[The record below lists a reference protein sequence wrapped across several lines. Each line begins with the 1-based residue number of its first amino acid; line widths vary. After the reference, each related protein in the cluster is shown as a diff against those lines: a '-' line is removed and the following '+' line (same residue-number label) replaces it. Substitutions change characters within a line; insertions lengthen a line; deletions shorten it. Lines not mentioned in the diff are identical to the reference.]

1 MKRLLWIDISK
12 GLAILFVAYFHF
24 FTTYFQHGVLPPPD
38 WSSIAASTLTILRL
52 AWFKISG
59 LGFHAVGV
67 FIILSGWTL
76 MQSTARRAEKGEIAW
91 GAWYWARFIRLYP
104 MYWVA
109 HLVYLVSPFVARL
122 EPVDDRIIL
131 SLLGLR
137 FIDIE
142 MNFMYLNAAWW
153 YFAMLIQFYL
163 IFPLL
168 FWTARRVGPWWFLF
182 IGCAAGFFAR
192 YVLLVLWPQNGLW
205 VLGGFAICRLPEFA
219 LGMSLAMWYT
229 QSPARME
236 WFLLRGAGF
245 VAGLILY
252 PAALQLYHGLYDY
265 IFVDFATGACCM
277 LEIVG
282 IAGLISLFNSPAK
295 LFGLV
300 GLYSYGL
307 YLTHQPYVIWLGLRI
322 REVPI
327 WAFLLICIPTLA
339 VLSAWGMLL
348 EKGTNTLVNKLA
360 SLKKTCARLS
370 LLFFDLF
377 QQNAQ
382 LSDCFVIFSSP
393 RCFLD
398 PNQRRKIN
406 AFEAN
411 AESFYVEGMRQE
423 RLISFATSNFAKQ
436 VDITKVGRESKI
448 QSVANCFS
456 IPCKRQTRRRV
467 AKVGAMRR

>member
-38 WSSIAASTLTILRL
+38 WSNIAASALTILRL
-52 AWFKISG
+52 AWLKISG

-76 MQSTARRAEKGEIAW
+76 MQSTARRAETGEIAW
-91 GAWYWARFIRLYP
+91 GAWYWARFVRLYP

-153 YFAMLIQFYL
+153 YFAMLIQFYA

-307 YLTHQPYVIWLGLRI
+307 YLTHQPYVIWLGTSYPGSADLGVFIDLHPHPRCPQC
-322 REVPI
+322 VGH
-327 WAFLLICIPTLA
+327 AFGKGNKRAGQQTRVA
-339 VLSAWGMLL
+339 EKTSA
-348 EKGTNTLVNKLA
+348 
-360 SLKKTCARLS
+360 CLS

-411 AESFYVEGMRQE
+411 AESFYLE
-423 RLISFATSNFAKQ
+423 
-436 VDITKVGRESKI
+436 
-448 QSVANCFS
+448 
-456 IPCKRQTRRRV
+456 
-467 AKVGAMRR
+467 